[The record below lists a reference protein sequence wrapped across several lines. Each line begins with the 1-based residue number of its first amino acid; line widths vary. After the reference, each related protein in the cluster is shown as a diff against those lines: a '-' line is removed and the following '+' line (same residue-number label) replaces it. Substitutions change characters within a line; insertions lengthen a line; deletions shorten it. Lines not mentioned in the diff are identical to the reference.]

1 MSSPEDDFFNPSLL
15 KDGGLEGSFDEFD
28 DRLAHKLS
36 ISEYDDDKNDETFGN
51 DIDVVDEGFF
61 ASSHHQDL
69 LFGNNNNHHHHH
81 HQHQQLPKPINITT
95 TNNSGSQESWKHKG
109 IANPNNTSTTPS
121 NQTSSGRVGF
131 FSTSTPSPTSIP
143 FGHSP
148 SSPSNYIPGGGS
160 SGLSF
165 VGTSLSSS
173 STHHHPSVGQ
183 HTGAFSNIGI
193 PSVSHH
199 SAFPTGT
206 SPGMHSTSISNVGL
220 FGTSATTT
228 STTTGH
234 HRPPSTSPTA
244 ATSAGI
250 LPTSIFGGGSTSSNN
265 VPIHHHHHHIR
276 QGSSGI
282 IVPQQS
288 PRNQQVVGE
297 DAFLG
302 PFFTGSSST
311 GSGGGGVAVHHHHHH
326 TSSTSSIG
334 SSSGKQT
341 NSGLQF
347 INGLI
352 SEEDE
357 DIESISSSNRSNPHI
372 SSGNSSPFGFP
383 LGENFLPNSR
393 IPLTGG
399 LEPLEIL
406 PLTVCH
412 KHPELV
418 KPQPQQQSTSTTAAT
433 TTSTGSTT
441 AATSVDNKTTSTNA
455 TAQQHTTPSYLL
467 VKYNTYNTENKEDC
481 YNVIN
486 KTVINEVLNKIPS
499 PQEHRYRYNRYNNS
513 NNNRSSEKPH
523 RIIQF
528 MRIDEVE
535 SIIRQQMVDLQVNN
549 GYEDD
554 YYYFIHNNKTE
565 ENSDLVLK
573 HLLEEEE
580 AREKIAQTNISQNT
594 TTPVTRLF
602 GRIPSQN
609 VRTPRTCFDTNVF
622 RQELIEQYFKYKRIP
637 SELRT
642 RLIYNNSIQLRTS
655 IENGLTLLI
664 EIEEFLTVAKQAGGK
679 DIPPKLAESFRQN
692 CQTITAYLQ
701 YQQEIWNIPKGKKF
715 IYKALKLL
723 PEPFI
728 TKLMIDMIPI
738 LNLEYHT
745 NSTLL
750 EAMNLACKS
759 IINIDAIP
767 MILMSL
773 MQNPIVAI
781 EFVTTLLNRATTIL
795 STSTQ
800 QNMMSVHSW
809 YQFFVQHFIP
819 YFMSYCPHLIQS
831 SPDATYNLLSL
842 ILKLIPKN
850 SPQFMQLLRHLATDL
865 NSQHPLRTQLLQ
877 QYAQPLFHNQ

>member
-1 MSSPEDDFFNPSLL
+1 MTSPEEDDFFNPSLL
-15 KDGGLEGSFDEFD
+15 KAGGAGSFDEFD
-28 DRLAHKLS
+28 DRLANKLS

-51 DIDVVDEGFF
+51 DIDVVDDGFF

-69 LFGNNNNHHHHH
+69 LLGNNHHHQ
-81 HQHQQLPKPINITT
+81 QHPKSIHMDNTT
-95 TNNSGSQESWKHKG
+95 TAINNPLNSGSQTWKQKG
-109 IANPNNTSTTPS
+109 VSANNNNTAANTVINTTPS
-121 NQTSSGRVGF
+121 NQTSSGRMGF

-165 VGTSLSSS
+165 VGSSS
-173 STHHHPSVGQ
+173 ASSAHHHPVSSVG
-183 HTGAFSNIGI
+183 HAGAFTNMGT
-193 PSVSHH
+193 SVSHH
-199 SAFPTGT
+199 SAFSTGT
-206 SPGMHSTSISNVGL
+206 SPGLHSTPGL
-220 FGTSATTT
+220 FGTTTT
-228 STTTGH
+228 SSH
-234 HRPPSTSPTA
+234 PPSASPTSTTSP
-244 ATSAGI
+244 GI
-250 LPTSIFGGGSTSSNN
+250 LSSIFGGAAGSSSGS
-265 VPIHHHHHHIR
+265 IHNIQHHTR
-276 QGSSGI
+276 QGSSGSTGGI
-282 IVPQQS
+282 IAPQQS

-302 PFFTGSSST
+302 PFFGGT
-311 GSGGGGVAVHHHHHH
+311 GSGSAGVSVHHHHHHH
-326 TSSTSSIG
+326 TSSASSIG
-334 SSSGKQT
+334 SSSGKQA
-341 NSGLQF
+341 NSGLHF
-347 INGLI
+347 INDLI

-357 DIESISSSNRSNPHI
+357 DMESISSSNRSNPHI
-372 SSGNSSPFGFP
+372 SSGNNSPFGIP
-383 LGENFLPNSR
+383 LGDNLPNSR

-399 LEPLEIL
+399 LESLEFL
-406 PLTVCH
+406 PLTICH

-418 KPQPQQQSTSTTAAT
+418 KPQPQQQQNTST
-433 TTSTGSTT
+433 TTSTGSSTATT
-441 AATSVDNKTTSTNA
+441 LVDNKTTSNNA
-455 TAQQHTTPSYLL
+455 STQQHTTPSYLL

-486 KTVINEVLNKIPS
+486 KTVINEVLNKIPT
-499 PQEHRYRYNRYNNS
+499 PQEHKYRYNRYNSNS
-513 NNNRSSEKPH
+513 NRSTDKPH

-535 SIIRQQMVDLQVNN
+535 SIVRQQMVDLQVNN

-565 ENSDLVLK
+565 ENTDLVLK

-580 AREKIAQTNISQNT
+580 SRENSKNVQTNASN
-594 TTPVTRLF
+594 TTPVARLF

-622 RQELIEQYFKYKRIP
+622 RQELIEQYFKHKRMP

-664 EIEEFLTVAKQAGGK
+664 EIEEFLTIAKQAGGK
-679 DIPPKLAESFRQN
+679 EIPQKLSESFRQN
-692 CQTITAYLQ
+692 CQTIAAYLQ

-715 IYKALKLL
+715 IYKALKHL

-745 NSTLL
+745 NPTLL

-773 MQNPIVAI
+773 MSSPIIAI
-781 EFVTTLLNRATTIL
+781 EFISTLLNRAITIL
-795 STSTQ
+795 SNGTQ
-800 QNMMSVHSW
+800 QAMMSVHSW
-809 YQFFVQHFIP
+809 YQFFVQSFVP
-819 YFMSYCPHLIQS
+819 YFLNCYSHLTQS

-850 SPQFMQLLRHLATDL
+850 SPQFMFLVRTLAADL